1 MKVLALIGS
10 DRKNGNTARIIEMFE
25 AQMQAFAKNSKLPF
39 EFESFYIG
47 NFSIKPCRGCRV
59 CFDQG
64 EEACPL
70 RDDIPLIR
78 TKMDVADVLLVAS
91 PVYVNDV
98 SGLIKNWMDRLAYL
112 CHRPA
117 MDGKCAYAIATVGG
131 GSFRHALHTMNTALL
146 TWGYHLAG
154 QAGFKMGALA
164 PTDQWP
170 NYQTEVKKMSEKLIQ
185 SVKEKA
191 PLNPAFISLLAF
203 RVQQLTWQNEKPGT
217 LDYVYWR
224 SMGWLEPKCSFYFN
238 HNSGKVKNTL
248 AHLSGTL
255 LFRFLG

>member
-10 DRKNGNTARIIEMFE
+10 DRKNGNTARVIEIFE

-39 EFESFYIG
+39 EFESLYIG
-47 NFSIKPCRGCRV
+47 NFNIKPCRGCRV

-70 RDDIPLIR
+70 RDDIPLLR
-78 TKMDVADVLLVAS
+78 TKMDAADVLLVAS

-117 MDGKCAYAIATVGG
+117 MGGKCAYAIATVGG
-131 GSFRHALHTMNTALL
+131 GSFRHTLHTMKQVLL
-146 TWGYHLAG
+146 TWGYHLVG
-154 QAGFKMGALA
+154 QAVFKMGALA
-164 PTDQWP
+164 PTDQLTI
-170 NYQTEVKKMSEKLIQ
+170 YQPEVIKSVEKLF
-185 SVKEKA
+185 KATRERA

-217 LDYVYWR
+217 LDYVYWQ
-224 SMGWLEPKCSFYFN
+224 SLGWLEPKCSFYFN
-238 HNSGKVKNTL
+238 HNSGKAKIAM
-248 AHLSGTL
+248 AHLSGNL